1 MAKKV
6 IGFIKLHVPGGQANP
21 APAVGPAL
29 GQHGLN
35 IMEFCKQFNAQ
46 TQDKQGIT
54 IPVEISVYA
63 DRYFSFI
70 TKTPPAS
77 VLIMR
82 EIGLCSG
89 SGETNRSK
97 VGQIT
102 RAQLEKIAEMKME
115 DLNAND
121 IDAGAEMIAGTARS
135 MGVVIAGSEEAM
147 NVEIVDPSETKAQG
161 GEAGQTDEA
170 VEAEEAGVPVDM
182 AEEG

>member
-1 MAKKV
+1 
-6 IGFIKLHVPGGQANP
+6 
-21 APAVGPAL
+21 
-29 GQHGLN
+29 
-35 IMEFCKQFNAQ
+35 
-46 TQDKQGIT
+46 
-54 IPVEISVYA
+54 
-63 DRYFSFI
+63 
-70 TKTPPAS
+70 
-77 VLIMR
+77 
-82 EIGLCSG
+82 
-89 SGETNRSK
+89 
-97 VGQIT
+97 
-102 RAQLEKIAEMKME
+102 ME